1 MSRQMATWMHPA
13 ASIRENEETIARLAE
28 MGINLVAGIFKSPSG
43 LTRYP
48 SRLADPWKG
57 FDEGWEPWS
66 PSSGSPR
73 LADPCKGFDDE
84 TIYGSFIES
93 CHRHGMK
100 FEAWT
105 CVFTEELPTSR
116 FLREHGEYRAVDRS
130 GTANAMGGEGW
141 ACPAR
146 PEVQEHELA
155 LCREVLQRY
164 PNVDRLHL
172 DYIRYPWSG
181 GSACSCAYCQNE
193 FRSRFGLDLLKD
205 TWLPGAVEGRGFDA
219 FVQWR
224 CGHIERFVRSAR
236 EVANQAGVGLTAAV
250 FPYYPSICF
259 DLGQDWAAWCSK
271 GLVDALYIMNYNW
284 SPMMVGKYTS
294 VAQHFLRGLAA
305 PAVQIVQVSSGM
317 RADELRAIAA
327 AALDN
332 GAPGLGFFSSK
343 GLSNLPVDTL
353 KPFLE

>member
-48 SRLADPWKG
+48 S
-57 FDEGWEPWS
+57 
-66 PSSGSPR
+66 R

-193 FRSRFGLDLLKD
+193 FRSRFGLDLLRTHGCPARWK
-205 TWLPGAVEGRGFDA
+205 GADSTRSSSGDA
-219 FVQWR
+219 
-224 CGHIERFVRSAR
+224 GTSSA
-236 EVANQAGVGLTAAV
+236 
-250 FPYYPSICF
+250 S
-259 DLGQDWAAWCSK
+259 S
-271 GLVDALYIMNYNW
+271 
-284 SPMMVGKYTS
+284 
-294 VAQHFLRGLAA
+294 AA
-305 PAVQIVQVSSGM
+305 PAKWRTRPVS
-317 RADELRAIAA
+317 A
-327 AALDN
+327 
-332 GAPGLGFFSSK
+332 
-343 GLSNLPVDTL
+343 
-353 KPFLE
+353 